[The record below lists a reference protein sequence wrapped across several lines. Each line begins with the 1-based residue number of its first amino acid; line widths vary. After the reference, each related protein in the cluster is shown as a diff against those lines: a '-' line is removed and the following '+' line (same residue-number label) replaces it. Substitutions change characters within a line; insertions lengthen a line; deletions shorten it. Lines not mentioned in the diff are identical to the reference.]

1 MYAMREILNIIR
13 LNIDAEALLAEFPD
27 IINDEFDLDFIM
39 PPAVPN
45 QASFEQFLVAKRR
58 EELSSKYLG
67 GADQDPVESK
77 SPAKKTGKPKK

>member
-1 MYAMREILNIIR
+1 MHAMRGVLNIIR
-13 LNIDAEALLAEFPD
+13 LHLDAEALLAEFPD

-58 EELSSKYLG
+58 EELSTKYLG
-67 GADQDPVESK
+67 ADLLDPVQTK
-77 SPAKKTGKPKK
+77 SPPKKKAIQK